1 MLFLRIV
8 NGNCTI
14 LSEYRQ
20 VAGQVWN
27 NRDYNGVLVLAMH
40 FNIKPY
46 SVIIAMLAVLSLCPA
61 HSLCQTGKS
70 GITGVVEERG
80 RPGPTRPN
88 DVPRY
93 YSGLLEIMRVSDGK
107 LAGKTTSDASGKFTI
122 ALEPGEYFI
131 TQTDP
136 SRSRIHSEPIT
147 VEKGKFTTVKID
159 ADNGMR

>member
-1 MLFLRIV
+1 
-8 NGNCTI
+8 
-14 LSEYRQ
+14 
-20 VAGQVWN
+20 
-27 NRDYNGVLVLAMH
+27 MH
-40 FNIKPY
+40 VNIKLH
-46 SVIIAMLAVLSLCPA
+46 SVIVAIVALLFISPA
-61 HSLCQTGKS
+61 SSLCQTGKS

-80 RPGPTRPN
+80 RPGPTCPN

-93 YSGLLEIMRVSDGK
+93 YSGPLEVMRVSDGK
-107 LAGKTTSDASGKFTI
+107 LAGKTSSDESGKFTI
-122 ALEPGEYFI
+122 ALKPGEYFV